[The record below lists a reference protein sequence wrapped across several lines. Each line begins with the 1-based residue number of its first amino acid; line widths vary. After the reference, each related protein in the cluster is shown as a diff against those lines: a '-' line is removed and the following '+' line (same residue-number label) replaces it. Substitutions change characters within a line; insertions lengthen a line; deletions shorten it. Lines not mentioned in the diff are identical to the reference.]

1 MQASEGVSKDRF
13 EDEVFENAN
22 EEDLDRDIKVDAEN
36 PISESPPPQPSDAE
50 TQAVKMC
57 RKWKKQASRSQRIV

>member
-1 MQASEGVSKDRF
+1 MRVCPKIRF

-36 PISESPPPQPSDAE
+36 PIYVETPPLSPVMP
-50 TQAVKMC
+50 KHK
-57 RKWKKQASRSQRIV
+57 R

>member
-1 MQASEGVSKDRF
+1 MSKDRF

-36 PISESPPPQPSDAE
+36 PIYVESPRPQPRDAE

-57 RKWKKQASRSQRIV
+57 RKWKKQASRSQRIA

>member
-1 MQASEGVSKDRF
+1 MSKDRF

-22 EEDLDRDIKVDAEN
+22 EEDLDRHIKVDAQN
-36 PISESPPPQPSDAE
+36 PIYVESPPQQPSDAE

-57 RKWKKQASRSQRIV
+57 RKWKKQASRSQRIA